1 MDRCYSK
8 IQFYYF
14 TVTNKID
21 IRTLTDFRIKM
32 SDWINLKQSLRLIS
46 LHIYTVWM
54 TDRTFDTFN

>member
-1 MDRCYSK
+1 MDGCYSK

-21 IRTLTDFRIKM
+21 IRTLTNFRIKM